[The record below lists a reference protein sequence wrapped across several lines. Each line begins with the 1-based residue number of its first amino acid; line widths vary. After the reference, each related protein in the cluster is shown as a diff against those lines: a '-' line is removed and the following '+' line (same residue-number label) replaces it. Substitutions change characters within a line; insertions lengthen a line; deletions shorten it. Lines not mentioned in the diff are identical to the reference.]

1 MYIANVLYHGSHRTS
16 NNWRLLVPAD
26 HGITRH
32 VQAQG
37 YCEGGQQSSALL
49 RKLRRERQPVQPSV
63 TILIGTNDLLK
74 VSPLLSR
81 PIFFV

>member
-1 MYIANVLYHGSHRTS
+1 MHIADVLYHGSLKTS

-32 VQAQG
+32 VKAQG
-37 YCEGGQQSSALL
+37 YCVGGQQSAALL
-49 RKLRRERQPVQPSV
+49 WKLQRERQPVQPCV

-81 PIFFV
+81 LIFLV